1 MKLRDRALIGAL
13 TVALIALSVAALA
26 PTLLELAGLQPWP
39 GITGRSL
46 LR

>member
-1 MKLRDRALIGAL
+1 
-13 TVALIALSVAALA
+13 VA
-26 PTLLELAGLQPWP
+26 PTVLELAGLPRWP